1 MTVLLGGMEISAA
14 SLAAIVRNADTTTL
28 IVDCRCLTE
37 FKQSHIRRATN
48 PFYSKLL
55 QRRLL
60 ENKVDHVRLAN
71 QLRASASC
79 SEFGNGMVDVVLY
92 TDEQPEK
99 QPAARFC
106 SKRRISTGGCGENPA
121 KIVRHLRDQLECTN
135 VFRKIQIL
143 EGGFQNFRL
152 QFPQQCESEHPPS
165 GDAGGRICGMSRL
178 SASIS
183 QPCLSSISQ
192 NADGPTQIFPFMYL
206 GSQQDALDE
215 EKIKKYGI
223 THVVNLS
230 IACPRPKSIEN
241 DKNFF
246 RIPVNDSYQ
255 EKLSQYFEEA
265 WVFLERVRTEG
276 KVVLIHCLA
285 GISRS
290 PTLAIS
296 YVMRYKKMSSEDAY
310 KLVKEKRPSISPNFN
325 FMGQLLEYE
334 QLLIKKGL
342 LSPEASSK
350 IDRPMS
356 FKQVFASEDSDEP
369 VCPASKVPKS
379 ASAHCVFFE
388 RPRDIGVPVTRV
400 NENGKRG
407 LSDPLDRPKVLGL
420 YNAETKRL
428 AAEDLPSPSTE
439 LSKLTFAGLP
449 SPSSPSVGQP
459 RTLSLSNP
467 CFVSP
472 TREPFN
478 LRRSLIQKSAKRV
491 GAVISSIASYRSSS
505 LIRARLVCS
514 HHR

>member
-1 MTVLLGGMEISAA
+1 MTSSEQEFEISDLKNTKKK
-14 SLAAIVRNADTTTL
+14 SMDS
-28 IVDCRCLTE
+28 
-37 FKQSHIRRATN
+37 SHV
-48 PFYSKLL
+48 S
-55 QRRLL
+55 
-60 ENKVDHVRLAN
+60 
-71 QLRASASC
+71 
-79 SEFGNGMVDVVLY
+79 
-92 TDEQPEK
+92 
-99 QPAARFC
+99 
-106 SKRRISTGGCGENPA
+106 
-121 KIVRHLRDQLECTN
+121 
-135 VFRKIQIL
+135 
-143 EGGFQNFRL
+143 GGFQNFRL
-152 QFPQQCESEHPPS
+152 QFPQQCESE
-165 GDAGGRICGMSRL
+165 ICGMSRL

-215 EKIKKYGI
+215 EKIK
-223 THVVNLS
+223 VNRCSVTFLTFYECTCDHKLV
-230 IACPRPKSIEN
+230 I
-241 DKNFF
+241 
-246 RIPVNDSYQ
+246 SYSYVLLLLTAQ
-255 EKLSQYFEEA
+255 
-265 WVFLERVRTEG
+265 FLFSERVRTEG

-342 LSPEASSK
+342 LSPE
-350 IDRPMS
+350 
-356 FKQVFASEDSDEP
+356 DSDEP

-388 RPRDIGVPVTRV
+388 RPRDIGVSVTRV

-472 TREPFN
+472 TRETLQPETVTHTEECETS
-478 LRRSLIQKSAKRV
+478 RRSYFKHRFV
-491 GAVISSIASYRSSS
+491 S
-505 LIRARLVCS
+505 LFKVCS
-514 HHR
+514 LHSSCKNTYFEFH